1 MLLTESKEEPFY
13 LQSERGLDPTT
24 AGLMTLPLAAGATTT
39 ALLAAGFVAR
49 GRSRAVL
56 IVSGVLLAVGA
67 SGLWLTESLPLRA
80 VIVPCFGFGLG
91 FGLIADPVSVTA
103 LSSLPT
109 AEAGLASSLIS
120 TSKQTGQLLGIA
132 GIGTILALAAT
143 KSDSLEFTEMGGWAW
158 AVLIVTGV
166 LITVLA
172 VTSPRSSRVNA
183 GSPRVSGH

>member
-1 MLLTESKEEPFY
+1 
-13 LQSERGLDPTT
+13 
-24 AGLMTLPLAAGATTT
+24 MTLPLAAGATTT

-67 SGLWLTESLPLRA
+67 SGLWLTESLPLWA
-80 VIVPCFGFGLG
+80 VIVPYFVFGLG

-109 AEAGLASSLIS
+109 SEAGLASSLIS

-132 GIGTILALAAT
+132 GVGTILASAAT
-143 KSDSLEFTEMGGWAW
+143 NSDAVEFKEMGGWVW
-158 AVLIVTGV
+158 TVLTAAGL
-166 LITVLA
+166 LIAVLA
-172 VTSPRSSRVNA
+172 VTSPRASPVKA
-183 GSPRVSGH
+183 GSPGVSGH